1 MRLLRALNAIERA
14 GDAAAA
20 LVEDVRVDHR
30 GRDIL
35 VAEKLLDGADV
46 IAALQQMRGETVPQ
60 DMRRHGF
67 CDTSL
72 PCDLRYGALHDLLV
86 QVMAANDAVERIGL
100 AAAGGEYVLPGPAAT
115 RTRVLAR

>member
-46 IAALQQMRGETVPQ
+46 ITALQQMRGETVPQ
-60 DMRRHGF
+60 DMRR
-67 CDTSL
+67 L
-72 PCDLRYGALHDLLV
+72 PCGLRYGALHDLLV
-86 QVMAANDAVERIGL
+86 QVMAANDAVERIGR